1 MKMVQLLVIRM
12 MWSSKKFKSIT
23 GIEHR
28 RADDNLNSSDL
39 AFWHQKSDRKCR
51 Y

>member
-12 MWSSKKFKSIT
+12 MWSSKNLKVT

-28 RADDNLNSSDL
+28 RYADDNLNSSDL
-39 AFWHQKSDRKCR
+39 AFLASKKR
-51 Y
+51 